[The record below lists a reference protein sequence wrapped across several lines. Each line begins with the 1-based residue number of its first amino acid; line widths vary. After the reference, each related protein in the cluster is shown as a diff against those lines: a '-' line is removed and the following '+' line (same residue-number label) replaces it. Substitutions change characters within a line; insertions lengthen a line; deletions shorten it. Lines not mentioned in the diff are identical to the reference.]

1 MVTLDE
7 IKKLSIV
14 ERVNLVESI
23 WDSIAEE
30 TTPAEL
36 KISEEEKAEIQR
48 RYLDFKNGNQK
59 TYSWEDVKNYA
70 FDSRFALHFSEA
82 SSISSRIS

>member
-7 IKKLSIV
+7 IKKLSLE
-14 ERVNLVESI
+14 ERINLVESI

-36 KISEEEKAEIQR
+36 KISQEEKEEIQR
-48 RYLDFKNGNQK
+48 RYADFKKGQSKDIYLGGSEVLCLRTLSLPFN
-59 TYSWEDVKNYA
+59 SLRFRVKM
-70 FDSRFALHFSEA
+70 
-82 SSISSRIS
+82 